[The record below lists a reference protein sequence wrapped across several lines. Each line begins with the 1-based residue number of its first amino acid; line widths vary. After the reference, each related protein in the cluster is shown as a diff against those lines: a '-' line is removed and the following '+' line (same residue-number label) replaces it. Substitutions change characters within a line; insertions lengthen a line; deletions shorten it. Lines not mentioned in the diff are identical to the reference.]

1 MLPDLVV
8 DVSQETLHR
17 NGGNAFGKA
26 SGGSTDVTAFVDA
39 QHPYGVAQRVG
50 TIEDR
55 ILIAF
60 CTGVRAAILATLGV
74 PAAVPRERSAAIR
87 SGSQEGAD

>member
-1 MLPDLVV
+1 M
-8 DVSQETLHR
+8 H
-17 NGGNAFGKA
+17 FGKA

-87 SGSQEGAD
+87 SGSQRESRGGRLNWPIV